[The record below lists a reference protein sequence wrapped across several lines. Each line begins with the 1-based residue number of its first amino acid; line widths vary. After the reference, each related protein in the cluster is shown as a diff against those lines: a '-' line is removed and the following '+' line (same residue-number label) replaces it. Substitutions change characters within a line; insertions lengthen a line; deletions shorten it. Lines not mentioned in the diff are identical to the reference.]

1 LGSRK
6 TLKICE
12 ENYMSQRDL
21 QRDPHDP
28 DVEPRSTDPIKT
40 EDTSA
45 VGEIAALLRAD
56 RDGVQPNYTDPE
68 ERVESQADAEDAP
81 INWGIVIP
89 LAVIVAAVVGW
100 GLAAPDS
107 FSNFAD
113 AAFGWVIDN
122 LGWAFVLGGTIFVAF
137 VIVIALS
144 NFGTIRLGTA
154 DERPEF
160 KTTSWIA
167 MMFAAGMGIGLM
179 FYGAAEPLAMYRDG
193 VPGHNEHEVG
203 TAMAQT
209 MFHWTLH
216 PWAVYAIIGLA
227 IAYSTFRL
235 GRKQL
240 LSSAFIPLIGEK
252 AADGWLGKLID
263 AFAVFATIFGTAC
276 SLGLGAL
283 QISSGLE
290 ASGFVDNPS
299 TKLTIGIVSVLTLA
313 FLLSAMSGVS
323 KGIQWLSNANMV
335 VAAILAIF
343 VFVFG
348 PTVAQLNM
356 LPTAVGSYLQN
367 FFEMAARTAES
378 SDGQAGEFLSGWT
391 IFYWA
396 WWISWSPFVG
406 TFLARISRGRTVR
419 EFCLGVM
426 LVPAGLSTVWFAIF
440 GGTAIKMEQ
449 AGESIVGDGSNE
461 EQLFNLLHS
470 LPGGYVMGVFA
481 LILLGTFFITS
492 ADSASTVM
500 ASMTQSGKTEAKPWL
515 AAMWGLATAFVG
527 LTLLISGGS
536 DALNSL
542 QSVTIVAATPFL
554 FILIALMFA
563 IVKDMSNDTI
573 YLDKKE
579 QERFARQLAIERR
592 MHRDQQELEARK
604 AQVKGMLKPRSR

>member
-1 LGSRK
+1 
-6 TLKICE
+6 
-12 ENYMSQRDL
+12 MSQRDL

-40 EDTSA
+40 ERSSA

-56 RDGVQPNYTDPE
+56 RDGVQPDYTDPE
-68 ERVESQADAEDAP
+68 ESVVSEADADDAP

-113 AAFGWVIDN
+113 TAFGWVIDN

-137 VIVIALS
+137 VIVIAAS

-179 FYGAAEPLAMYRDG
+179 FYGAAEPLAMYNDG
-193 VPGHNEHEVG
+193 VPGHDKHEVG

-252 AADGWLGKLID
+252 AANGWLGKLID

-290 ASGFVDNPS
+290 ASGFVENPS
-299 TKLTIGIVSVLTLA
+299 NKLIIGIVAVLTLA

-449 AGESIVGDGSNE
+449 AGESIVGGGSNE

-470 LPGGYVMGVFA
+470 MPGGYVMGVFA

-604 AQVKGMLKPRSR
+604 AQVKEMLKPRSR

>member
-1 LGSRK
+1 
-6 TLKICE
+6 
-12 ENYMSQRDL
+12 MSQRDL

-45 VGEIAALLRAD
+45 VGEIASLLRAD

-89 LAVIVAAVVGW
+89 LAVVVAAVVGW

-113 AAFGWVIDN
+113 TAFGWVIDN

>member
-1 LGSRK
+1 
-6 TLKICE
+6 
-12 ENYMSQRDL
+12 MSQRDL

-28 DVEPRSTDPIKT
+28 GAEPRSTDPIQT
-40 EDTSA
+40 EESSA
-45 VGEIAALLRAD
+45 AGQLAALLRAD
-56 RDGVQPNYTDPE
+56 RDGAQPEYTDPE
-68 ERVESQADAEDAP
+68 ERIEREADAEDAP
-81 INWGIVIP
+81 VNWGIVVP

-100 GLAAPDS
+100 GLVAPDN
-107 FSNFAD
+107 FSAFAD
-113 AAFGWVIDN
+113 NAFGWVIEN

-144 NFGTIRLGTA
+144 GFGQIRLGSA

-160 KTTSWIA
+160 STTSWIA

-193 VPGHNEHEVG
+193 VPGHNQNEVG

-252 AADGWLGKLID
+252 AANGWLGKLID

-290 ASGFVDNPS
+290 ASGFVDNTS
-299 TKLTIGIVSVLTLA
+299 TTLIIGIVSVLTLA

-335 VAAILAIF
+335 IAAILAVF
-343 VFVFG
+343 VFVLG

-356 LPTAVGSYLQN
+356 LPTAIGNYLNN

-378 SDGQAGEFLSGWT
+378 ADGEAGEFLSGWT

-419 EFCLGVM
+419 EFCLGVL

-440 GGTAIKMEQ
+440 GGMAIKLEQ
-449 AGESIVGDGSNE
+449 SGESIYGGGTNE

-470 LPGGYVMGVFA
+470 LPGGYIMGIFA
-481 LILLGTFFITS
+481 LLLLATFFITS

-592 MHRDQQELEARK
+592 MHRDQAQFDARR
-604 AQVKGMLKPRSR
+604 AQVKGMLKSRSK

>member
-1 LGSRK
+1 
-6 TLKICE
+6 
-12 ENYMSQRDL
+12 MSQRDL
-21 QRDPHDP
+21 HRDPHDP
-28 DVEPRSTDPIKT
+28 GAEPRSTDPIQT
-40 EDTSA
+40 NDASA
-45 VGEIAALLRAD
+45 VGQLAALLRAD
-56 RDGVQPNYTDPE
+56 RDGVQPEYTDPE
-68 ERVESQADAEDAP
+68 ESVERAADAKDAP
-81 INWGIVIP
+81 VNWGIVIP

-107 FSNFAD
+107 FSAFAD
-113 AAFGWVIDN
+113 SAFSWVIEN

-144 NFGTIRLGTA
+144 GFGRIRLGSA

-193 VPGHNEHEVG
+193 VPGHETHEVG

-216 PWAVYAIIGLA
+216 PWAVYAILGLA

-252 AADGWLGKLID
+252 AANGWLGKLID
-263 AFAVFATIFGTAC
+263 GFAVFATIFGTAC

-299 TKLTIGIVSVLTLA
+299 TKLTIGIVTVLTLA

-335 VAAILAIF
+335 IAAILAIF
-343 VFVFG
+343 VFVLG

-356 LPTAVGSYLQN
+356 LPTAVGNYLNN

-378 SDGQAGEFLSGWT
+378 ADGEAGEFLSGWT

-470 LPGGYVMGVFA
+470 LPGGYIMGVFA

-592 MHRDQQELEARK
+592 MHRDQAQLDARRE
-604 AQVKGMLKPRSR
+604 QVKGMLQTRRK

>member
-1 LGSRK
+1 
-6 TLKICE
+6 
-12 ENYMSQRDL
+12 MSQRDL

-40 EDTSA
+40 ERSSA

-56 RDGVQPNYTDPE
+56 RDGVQPDYTDPE
-68 ERVESQADAEDAP
+68 ESVVSEADAEDAP

-89 LAVIVAAVVGW
+89 LAVIVAAIVGW
-100 GLAAPDS
+100 GLTAPDN

-137 VIVIALS
+137 VIVIAAS

-179 FYGAAEPLAMYRDG
+179 FYGAAEPLAMYNDG
-193 VPGHNEHEVG
+193 VPGHDEHEVG

-252 AADGWLGKLID
+252 AANGWLGKLID

-299 TKLTIGIVSVLTLA
+299 TKLTIGIVTVLTLA

-335 VAAILAIF
+335 IAAILAIF
-343 VFVFG
+343 VFVLG

-356 LPTAVGSYLQN
+356 LPTAVGNYLSN

-378 SDGQAGEFLSGWT
+378 ADGEAGEFLSGWT

-470 LPGGYVMGVFA
+470 LPGGYIMGVFA

-592 MHRDQQELEARK
+592 MHRDQAQLDARRE
-604 AQVKGMLKPRSR
+604 QVKGMLQTRRK

>member
-1 LGSRK
+1 
-6 TLKICE
+6 
-12 ENYMSQRDL
+12 MSQRDL
-21 QRDPHDP
+21 HRDPHDP
-28 DVEPRSTDPIKT
+28 GAEPRSTDPIQT
-40 EDTSA
+40 NDSSA
-45 VGEIAALLRAD
+45 VGQLAALLRAD
-56 RDGVQPNYTDPE
+56 RDGVQPEYTDPE
-68 ERVESQADAEDAP
+68 ESVERAADAEDAP
-81 INWGIVIP
+81 VNWGIVIP

-107 FSNFAD
+107 FSAFAD
-113 AAFGWVIDN
+113 SAFSWVIEN

-144 NFGTIRLGTA
+144 GFGRIRLGSA

-179 FYGAAEPLAMYRDG
+179 FYGASEPLAMYLDG

-216 PWAVYAIIGLA
+216 PWAVYAILGLA

-252 AADGWLGKLID
+252 AANGWLGKLID
-263 AFAVFATIFGTAC
+263 GFAVFATIFGTAC

-299 TKLTIGIVSVLTLA
+299 TKLTIGIVAVLTLA

-335 VAAILAIF
+335 IAAILAIF
-343 VFVFG
+343 VFVLG

-470 LPGGYVMGVFA
+470 LPGGYIMGVFA

-592 MHRDQQELEARK
+592 MHRDQAQLDARRE
-604 AQVKGMLKPRSR
+604 QVKGMLQTRRK

>member
-1 LGSRK
+1 
-6 TLKICE
+6 
-12 ENYMSQRDL
+12 MSQRDL

-89 LAVIVAAVVGW
+89 LAVVVAAVVGW

-113 AAFGWVIDN
+113 TAFGWVIDN

>member
-1 LGSRK
+1 
-6 TLKICE
+6 
-12 ENYMSQRDL
+12 MSQRDL
-21 QRDPHDP
+21 HRDPHDP
-28 DVEPRSTDPIKT
+28 GAEPRSTDPIQT
-40 EDTSA
+40 NDSSA
-45 VGEIAALLRAD
+45 VGQLAALLRAD
-56 RDGVQPNYTDPE
+56 RDGVQPEYTDPE
-68 ERVESQADAEDAP
+68 ESVERAADAEDAP
-81 INWGIVIP
+81 VNWGIVIP
-89 LAVIVAAVVGW
+89 LAVIVAAVVAW

-107 FSNFAD
+107 FSAFAD
-113 AAFGWVIDN
+113 SAFSWVIEN

-144 NFGTIRLGTA
+144 GFGRIRLGSA

-193 VPGHNEHEVG
+193 VPGHETHEVG

-252 AADGWLGKLID
+252 AANGWLGKLID
-263 AFAVFATIFGTAC
+263 GFAVFATIFGTAC

-290 ASGFVDNPS
+290 ASGIVDNPS
-299 TKLTIGIVSVLTLA
+299 TTLTVGIVSVLTLA

-335 VAAILAIF
+335 IAAILAIF
-343 VFVFG
+343 VFVLG

-356 LPTAVGSYLQN
+356 LPTAVGNYLNN

-378 SDGQAGEFLSGWT
+378 ADGEAGEFLSGWT

-470 LPGGYVMGVFA
+470 LPGGYIMGVFA

-592 MHRDQQELEARK
+592 MHRDQAQLDARR
-604 AQVKGMLKPRSR
+604 AQVKGMLQTRRK